1 MAGKSDAPTARERVI
16 AERIQRALTGKSDK
30 ELQAALGWSSS
41 QVGRAKRGEMT
52 NPTAKTMGALQ
63 TLFPDVPLGYWAGE
77 SAPSGGDDAGAASD
91 AASTGPTPEMYVL
104 TRSIGELDEDA
115 RQQIIDFTNMV
126 RRVHG
131 LPPVDQ

>member
-1 MAGKSDAPTARERVI
+1 MI

-41 QVGRAKRGEMT
+41 QIGRAKRGEMT

-63 TLFPDVPLGYWAGE
+63 TLFPDIPLGYWAGE
-77 SAPSGGDDAGAASD
+77 ATPSEDAPPA
-91 AASTGPTPEMYVL
+91 EMLVL
-104 TRSIGELDEDA
+104 TRSIGDLDEEA
-115 RQQIIDFTNMV
+115 RQQIVDFANIV

-131 LPPVDQ
+131 LPPVNK

>member
-1 MAGKSDAPTARERVI
+1 MRDTSETPTPREQERERVI

-41 QVGRAKRGEMT
+41 QIGRAKRGEMT

-63 TLFPDVPLGYWAGE
+63 TLFPDIPLGYWAGE
-77 SAPSGGDDAGAASD
+77 ATPSEDAPPA
-91 AASTGPTPEMYVL
+91 EMLVL
-104 TRSIGELDEDA
+104 TRSIGDLDEEA
-115 RQQIIDFTNMV
+115 RQQIVDFANIV

-131 LPPVDQ
+131 LPPVNK